1 MEASFFYNEKLEKEI
16 FGLTKFFIKFYK
28 NNINDVQRKVISNY
42 RGWSNVNYLLLGLDK
57 SLDLIKEYMH
67 DEKSKILEKAL
78 KTRYRYMYEIN
89 QLDNLFRIV
98 PAYNKKIV
106 TYRGIQVCNDY
117 KTEVNLK
124 NMVYELERSK
134 IGEDFLFSTFLST
147 SLDPYIAIYNFALP
161 SQYASVKDNNKKYI
175 NKLKTTCDDL
185 YELFGKKYFLLMKI
199 NIPKGKKFLYFDIV
213 NHFSNEN
220 KKDKIYI
227 WENEILLPRNSKLKL
242 IKRYDKQMNMKKPT
256 SYFVNNILKNTV
268 EHEKIPTRV
277 YEFEYID
284 YEDSNMKMEL
294 DIFLEFN
301 KDKTYLKEIEKQVED
316 EYIIKQ
322 TNNKDSTKLE
332 KSKKDGTKKADKIE
346 LKKSKKDA
354 IKKEDK
360 TELKKSKKD
369 ISKKKKI
376 KN

>member
-57 SLDLIKEYMH
+57 SLDLITGYNH

-78 KTRYRYMYEIN
+78 KTRHTHEKSQVFENILKYKFELVFCIN
-89 QLDNLFRIV
+89 ELDNLFRIV
-98 PAYNKKIV
+98 PSYNKKIV
-106 TYRGIQVCNDY
+106 TYRGIKVCNDY

-134 IGEDFLFSTFLST
+134 IGEDFLFSAFLST

-161 SQYASVKDNNKKYI
+161 DVYARVKDNNKKYI

-185 YELFGKKYFLLMKI
+185 FELFGKKYFLLMKI
-199 NIPKGKKFLYFDIV
+199 NIPKGKKFLYFDIID
-213 NHFSNEN
+213 NFSEN
-220 KKDKIYI
+220 KKDKIRI

-256 SYFVNNILKNTV
+256 SYFVNNIL
-268 EHEKIPTRV
+268 
-277 YEFEYID
+277 
-284 YEDSNMKMEL
+284 
-294 DIFLEFN
+294 
-301 KDKTYLKEIEKQVED
+301 
-316 EYIIKQ
+316 
-322 TNNKDSTKLE
+322 
-332 KSKKDGTKKADKIE
+332 
-346 LKKSKKDA
+346 
-354 IKKEDK
+354 
-360 TELKKSKKD
+360 
-369 ISKKKKI
+369 
-376 KN
+376 

>member
-1 MEASFFYNEKLEKEI
+1 
-16 FGLTKFFIKFYK
+16 
-28 NNINDVQRKVISNY
+28 
-42 RGWSNVNYLLLGLDK
+42 
-57 SLDLIKEYMH
+57 
-67 DEKSKILEKAL
+67 
-78 KTRYRYMYEIN
+78 
-89 QLDNLFRIV
+89 
-98 PAYNKKIV
+98 
-106 TYRGIQVCNDY
+106 
-117 KTEVNLK
+117 
-124 NMVYELERSK
+124 MVYELERSK
-134 IGEDFLFSTFLST
+134 IGEEFTFSAFLST

-199 NIPKGKKFLYFDIV
+199 NIPKGKKFLYFDIID
-213 NHFSNEN
+213 NYSEN
-220 KKDKIYI
+220 KKDKIGI

-284 YEDSNMKMEL
+284 YEDSNTKMEL

-322 TNNKDSTKLE
+322 TNNKNNTELE
-332 KSKKDGTKKADKIE
+332 KSKKDT
-346 LKKSKKDA
+346 